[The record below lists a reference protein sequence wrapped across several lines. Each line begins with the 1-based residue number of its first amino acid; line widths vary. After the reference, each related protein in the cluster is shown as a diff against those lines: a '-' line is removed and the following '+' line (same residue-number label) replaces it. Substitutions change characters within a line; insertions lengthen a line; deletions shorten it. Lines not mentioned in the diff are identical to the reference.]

1 MLTGIICGLL
11 TAFLQPVAYLLS
23 RQFFV
28 RGGRA
33 LELTIYS
40 QLIMGVISAVLLLC
54 CWPILSFDSALASRT
69 AWSVGTILIAQVCY
83 FLAIRVVE
91 ASRLSSM
98 LGLKIIFLVLLN
110 MLLFGEQL
118 RLLHWLAVGMCAI
131 AGLIMN
137 QSGLKISLKALAAI
151 ICCCF
156 FLAAS
161 DIADYRLV
169 IAIPVENPVY
179 RGILATGF
187 CYAGL
192 GLISLPGL
200 FFLRYDWRKCRSA
213 IPYSCVW
220 MAAMVVFY
228 LSIGLLGTVFT
239 SIIQSSRGLISVI
252 LGALVAWLGYAGM
265 ESRASKAIWLSRLAA
280 ALLIMAAVAI
290 FTSNPL

>member
-11 TAFLQPVAYLLS
+11 AAFLQPIAYLLS

-28 RGGRA
+28 HGGKA
-33 LELTIYS
+33 MELTIYS
-40 QLIMGVISAVLLLC
+40 QLVMGLLSIGLLMC
-54 CWPILSFDSALASRT
+54 CWPILSFNTVLASRT

-110 MLLFGEQL
+110 MLLFGEEL
-118 RLLHWLAVGMCAI
+118 GALHWMAVGFCAT

-137 QSGLKISLKALAAI
+137 HSGLKISLKAIAAI
-151 ICCCF
+151 LCCCF

-169 IAIPVENPVY
+169 IAVPVENPVY

-187 CYAGL
+187 CYGGL

-200 FFLRYDWRKCRSA
+200 FFLRFNWQKCKSA

-252 LGALVAWLGYAGM
+252 FGALVAWLGYTGM
-265 ESRASKAIWLSRLAA
+265 EGKASSAVWLSRLAA
-280 ALLIMAAVAI
+280 ALLIMGAVAI
-290 FTSNPL
+290 FTCNPL

>member
-33 LELTIYS
+33 MELTIYS

-200 FFLRYDWRKCRSA
+200 FFLRFDWQKCRSA